1 MAELDRPRPGGC
13 AGHRAEKKPMRTTA
27 KLLPRLALAITLL
40 VPSAH
45 AQSIYLLAEPPFP
58 GAGDEVRIR
67 LMSGAPFQGQQQTLS
82 ELRGSLLQ
90 RLWRRGRTN
99 LSGPLTFQPSEPGVQ
114 VIAYFPHGA
123 RGTANRDSG
132 SYGKALL
139 VFGEAA
145 AGEKI
150 WRSELG
156 QRLEIVP
163 YTDPVTLVEQPGE
176 FEVQILLDRE
186 PLAGATVVAAAESAP
201 AESYKRAMT
210 DTLGHASFD
219 LDRPGRWLIHLAH
232 KRLERGPEPGWILL
246 QSSLVL
252 SVGPQP

>member
-1 MAELDRPRPGGC
+1 
-13 AGHRAEKKPMRTTA
+13 MRVPWPVM
-27 KLLPRLALAITLL
+27 LFSRLALAIAFLA
-40 VPSAH
+40 PAAH
-45 AQSIYLLAEPPFP
+45 AQSLSVLVEPSFP

-67 LMSGAPFQGQQQTLS
+67 LTSGLPFEGQELTLE

-90 RLWRRGRTN
+90 RLWRSGRTN
-99 LSGPLTFQPSEPGVQ
+99 LKTDPAAGGTLFSPSEPGVQ
-114 VIAYFPHGA
+114 VIAFFPHGA
-123 RGTANRDSG
+123 DGAADRGSG
-132 SYGKALL
+132 SYGKAL
-139 VFGEAA
+139 VVVGETA

-163 YTDPVTLVEQPGE
+163 QSDPALLVEQGGK

-186 PLAGATVVAAAESAP
+186 PLPGATVAAAAEAAP

-210 DTLGHASFD
+210 DRLGHVSFD

-232 KRLERGPEPGWILL
+232 KRLERDPEPGWILL

-252 SVGPQP
+252 AVGPQP

>member
-1 MAELDRPRPGGC
+1 
-13 AGHRAEKKPMRTTA
+13 MRTTA
-27 KLLPRLALAITLL
+27 KLFPKLALAIALL
-40 VPSAH
+40 APAAQ
-45 AQSIYLLAEPPFP
+45 AQSVYLLAEPSLP
-58 GAGDEVRIR
+58 GTGDEVRIR
-67 LMSGAPFQGQQQTLS
+67 LMSGAPFQGQELKLS

-90 RLWRRGRTN
+90 RLWRRGMTN
-99 LSGPLTFQPSEPGVQ
+99 LKGPLTFQPSEPGVQ

-123 RGTANRDSG
+123 SGTVNRDSG
-132 SYGKALL
+132 SYGKAL
-139 VFGEAA
+139 VVVGEAA

-163 YTDPVTLVEQPGE
+163 QTDPVSLAGQPGKLE
-176 FEVQILLDRE
+176 IQVLLDRE
-186 PLAGATVVAAAESAP
+186 PLAGSTVVAVAESAP

-232 KRLERGPEPGWILL
+232 KRLEHDPEPGWILL

-252 SVGPQP
+252 TVGSQP

>member
-1 MAELDRPRPGGC
+1 
-13 AGHRAEKKPMRTTA
+13 MRTTA
-27 KLLPRLALAITLL
+27 NLLPSLALAVTCLAQA
-40 VPSAH
+40 AH
-45 AQSIYLLAEPPFP
+45 AQSLHLLVQPHFP
-58 GAGDEVRIR
+58 GTGDEVRIR
-67 LMSGAPFQGQQQTLS
+67 LMSGAPFQGQQLTLG
-82 ELRGSLLQ
+82 EPRGSLLQ
-90 RLWRRGRTN
+90 RLWRSGRTN
-99 LSGPLTFQPSEPGVQ
+99 LKPDPATGPTTFQPSQPGVQ
-114 VIAYFPHGA
+114 VIAFFPHGA
-123 RGTANRDSG
+123 DGAANRDSG

-139 VFGEAA
+139 VVGEAA

-163 YTDPVTLVEQPGE
+163 QTDPVLLVEQGGK

-186 PLAGATVVAAAESAP
+186 PLAGATVAAAAESAP

-210 DTLGHASFD
+210 GTLGHVSFD

-232 KRLERGPEPGWILL
+232 KRFERGPEPGWILL

-252 SVGPQP
+252 AVGPNP